1 MLKSILIGT
10 IVIVLLGA
18 LAVGFYD
25 SMRGASSFS
34 LPQWNSAQAQGQG
47 GGHQGQGQG
56 RGNGQGQGQGR
67 GQGQG
72 QGQGNGQGRGRG
84 GNGQG
89 QGQGQGTPVEHTWVT
104 LQGTVSSFDGQQTL
118 SVETGERG
126 QLDLW
131 LGPTGYAAQQ
141 GVIFNPGDAVTIL
154 GFDSP
159 NGSFQAGEITNNTS
173 GTTLYLRDPNGRPLW
188 AGQGNGQGRGHGDS
202 GLGRQ
207 RGRSAQQ
214 PAA

>member
-18 LAVGFYD
+18 VAVGFYD

-47 GGHQGQGQG
+47 GGH
-56 RGNGQGQGQGR
+56 GNGQGGGHQ

-72 QGQGNGQGRGRG
+72 QGQGNGQGQGRG

-89 QGQGQGTPVEHTWVT
+89 QGQGTPIEHTWVT

-118 SVETGERG
+118 TVETGERG
-126 QLDLW
+126 QLELW
-131 LGPTGYAAQQ
+131 LGPAGYAAQQ
-141 GVIFNPGDAVTIL
+141 SVTFNPGDAVTIL

-159 NGSFQAGEITNNTS
+159 NGPFQAGEITNDTS
-173 GTTLYLRDPNGRPLW
+173 GATLYLRDPNGRPLW
-188 AGQGNGQGRGHGDS
+188 AGQGQGQGRGQGN
-202 GLGRQ
+202 GQGNNN
-207 RGRSAQQ
+207 
-214 PAA
+214 

>member
-1 MLKSILIGT
+1 MLRSILIGT
-10 IVIVLLGA
+10 VVVILLGA
-18 LAVGFYD
+18 VAVGFYD

-47 GGHQGQGQG
+47 GGHGNGQGGGHQGQGQG
-56 RGNGQGQGQGR
+56 N

-72 QGQGNGQGRGRG
+72 QGQGNGQGQRQGQ
-84 GNGQG
+84 GNGQGQGQGRGNG

-118 SVETGERG
+118 TVETGERG

-131 LGPTGYAAQQ
+131 LGPAGYAAQQ
-141 GVIFNPGDAVTIL
+141 GITFNPGNAVTIL

-159 NGSFQAGEITNNTS
+159 NGPFQAGEITNNTS
-173 GTTLYLRDPNGRPLW
+173 GATLYLRDPNGRPLW
-188 AGQGNGQGRGHGDS
+188 AGQGNGQGNG
-202 GLGRQ
+202 Q
-207 RGRSAQQ
+207 RNGQGNNN
-214 PAA
+214 